1 MEECITVW
9 PEIRHLVPELILTVT
24 AVLLFLHGAFRPR
37 EQKLPPWIATL
48 ALVAAAAVL
57 AKQTVAAAVAGA
69 VTVDPLAWFFRSTAV
84 AAGLLLVWLR
94 RAEGDKDY
102 AEETACLLSAIA
114 GAMLAAAADDLLLVF
129 VGLELISVPVYI
141 LLYLGGRRVD
151 RQEAAAKYFFLSI
164 LASAVFLYGV
174 SFLYGVAGTLRIS
187 ETAAAFSAPSQEVA
201 VFPLGFLG
209 VLLIFAGLAF
219 KITAVPFQFYA
230 PDVYQGTTHAN
241 AALLS
246 VIPKA
251 AGLAVLVRLLL
262 VAVPGLENYLWHVA
276 MALSVLTMTV
286 GNVLA
291 LRQKNLRRLLA
302 YSAIAHAGYLLLG
315 LTAALASVSIG
326 TASRWDGGAA
336 ALVYLAAYV
345 FGTIGVFAVPAALE
359 QGGSPVDRVTQLAGL
374 AWSPLASK
382 RLLAWAL
389 AVCLFSLAGIPPLAG
404 FWAKLAVLMSA
415 LDTGTAALEGTPQRW
430 LIGVTVIGAVNAAI
444 AAGYYLR
451 VTAVLFFGLGEGE
464 TRSAEDNV
472 TAIYRKPGLSATLA
486 AAACMVIV
494 LGMGLS
500 PARWFRAADTA
511 VRGLQIETP
520 QASQVD
526 DVENETAFFCTQGEQ
541 KPSAG

>member
-1 MEECITVW
+1 MW
-9 PEIRHLVPELILTVT
+9 PEIQHLMPELVLTVT
-24 AVLLFLHGAFRPR
+24 AVLLFLHGAFRPG
-37 EQKLPPWIATL
+37 EQKLPPWIATV
-48 ALVAAAAVL
+48 ALVVAAALL
-57 AKQTVAAAVAGA
+57 AKQTSQAAVAGA

-84 AAGLLLVWLR
+84 AAGVLLVWLR
-94 RAEGDKDY
+94 RAEGDKNY
-102 AEETACLLSAIA
+102 AEETACLLAAIA
-114 GAMLAAAADDLLLVF
+114 GSMLAAASDDLLLVF

-141 LLYLGGRRVD
+141 LLYLGGNRGD
-151 RQEAAAKYFFLSI
+151 RQESAAKYFFLGI
-164 LASAVFLYGV
+164 LASALFLYGL
-174 SFLYGVAGTLRIS
+174 SFLYGVTGTLRIS
-187 ETAAAFSAPSQEVA
+187 ETAAAFTAPDQEIA

-209 VLLIFAGLAF
+209 VLLVFAGLAF

-246 VIPKA
+246 VLPKA
-251 AGLAVLVRLLL
+251 AGLAVLVRVLL

-315 LTAALASVSIG
+315 LTAALAAASIG
-326 TASRWDGGAA
+326 AASRWDGGAA
-336 ALVYLAAYV
+336 SLVYLAAYV

-359 QGGSPVDRVTQLAGL
+359 QGGRPIDRVTQLAGL

-415 LDTGTAALEGTPQRW
+415 LDTGTKAMEGTPQRW
-430 LIGVTVIGAVNAAI
+430 LIAVTVIGAINAAI

-464 TRSAEDNV
+464 TRSVEDNV
-472 TAIYRKPGLSATLA
+472 TAIYRKPGFSATLA

-511 VRGLQIETP
+511 VRGLRSNP
-520 QASQVD
+520 FQAVRIDKQGDGATVFH
-526 DVENETAFFCTQGEQ
+526 VQRQENPA
-541 KPSAG
+541 AG